1 MNIVV
6 NGEDKIIDPAWSV
19 QKMLNAWGME
29 QSPCA
34 VEINGELVP
43 KRQHIQHQ
51 LHEGD
56 VLEIVSL
63 VGGG

>member
-1 MNIVV
+1 MKIVV
-6 NGEDKIIDPAWSV
+6 NGEDKVIDSAWSI
-19 QKMLNAWGME
+19 QQMLDAWGMQ

-51 LHEGD
+51 LLEGD
-56 VLEIVSL
+56 VVEIVSL